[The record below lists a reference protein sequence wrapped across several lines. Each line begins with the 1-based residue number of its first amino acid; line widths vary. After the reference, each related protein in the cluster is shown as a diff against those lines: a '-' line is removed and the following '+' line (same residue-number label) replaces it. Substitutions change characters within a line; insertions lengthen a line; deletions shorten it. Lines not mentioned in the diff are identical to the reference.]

1 MQAER
6 WRELVS
12 RKVGIIKQIAA
23 QGRGSDEPFPPY
35 LYTATLSHF
44 DFRHA
49 EKADRVGAGKG
60 RTENEAVCSAIG
72 EAMERYCG
80 FQLNPERI
88 FVAKWNDLQ
97 PAAIPAQDF
106 VLYSERQYLSTGWP
120 YARWKK
126 DADVAWITGVEL
138 PSQEPVAVPASLAYL
153 ICPPARVGD
162 LFAPATS
169 SGMAAGATLDSAVL
183 GGLCELMERDAF
195 LITWMNRLPAVELE
209 LAHAGGLV
217 QAIHR
222 HYAYFSVDVR
232 CFLLPSDLPATVVMA
247 VSFDPS
253 PGKPTHVVGLGCHP
267 NPEIAL
273 SKALLELCQARPSE
287 AGRFANNPPQGRLT
301 RYEEVRT
308 LDDHSAFAALP
319 EQRDEFAFLWA
330 RGTKARVS
338 DLRNPSRGN
347 VGQDLKYC
355 ETALTAKGCRVAYVD
370 LTLPDV
376 AGYDVHVVRAI
387 ATGLHPIHF
396 GFGQER
402 LGGRRLFELPKQL
415 SFADRVRS
423 EADLNPCPHPLA

>member
-1 MQAER
+1 
-6 WRELVS
+6 
-12 RKVGIIKQIAA
+12 
-23 QGRGSDEPFPPY
+23 
-35 LYTATLSHF
+35 
-44 DFRHA
+44 
-49 EKADRVGAGKG
+49 
-60 RTENEAVCSAIG
+60 
-72 EAMERYCG
+72 
-80 FQLNPERI
+80 
-88 FVAKWNDLQ
+88 
-97 PAAIPAQDF
+97 
-106 VLYSERQYLSTGWP
+106 
-120 YARWKK
+120 
-126 DADVAWITGVEL
+126 
-138 PSQEPVAVPASLAYL
+138 
-153 ICPPARVGD
+153 
-162 LFAPATS
+162 
-169 SGMAAGATLDSAVL
+169 
-183 GGLCELMERDAF
+183 
-195 LITWMNRLPAVELE
+195 
-209 LAHAGGLV
+209 
-217 QAIHR
+217 
-222 HYAYFSVDVR
+222 
-232 CFLLPSDLPATVVMA
+232 MA